1 MTYAVTRWCH
11 TRVLPMFLKSS
22 TRRYSSLMTAAAPL
36 EISVNETGLVLAG
49 EIDAYTAPAL
59 AEAIEQCDLSHVL
72 IDMAEVEFVDSSG
85 LRVLI
90 EAHQVAQA
98 AERRLQLTNPSPA
111 VSRLLEIS
119 GIDDYLNVTD

>member
-1 MTYAVTRWCH
+1 
-11 TRVLPMFLKSS
+11 
-22 TRRYSSLMTAAAPL
+22 MTAAAPL
-36 EISVNETGLVLAG
+36 EITTTDSGLALVG

-59 AEAIEQCDLSHVL
+59 AEAIERCEQPHVL
-72 IDMAEVEFVDSSG
+72 IDMAAVEFVDSSG

-90 EAHQVAQA
+90 EAHQAAQGSG
-98 AERRLQLTNPSPA
+98 RRIQLANPSSA

>member
-1 MTYAVTRWCH
+1 
-11 TRVLPMFLKSS
+11 
-22 TRRYSSLMTAAAPL
+22 MTAAAPL
-36 EISVNETGLVLAG
+36 EISINDTGLALTG

-59 AEAIEQCDLSHVL
+59 AEAIGQCQQPYVL
-72 IDMAEVEFVDSSG
+72 INMAGVEFVDSSG

-90 EAHQVAQA
+90 EAHQAAQA
-98 AERRLQLTNPSPA
+98 AERRIQLTNPSPA

>member
-1 MTYAVTRWCH
+1 MTT
-11 TRVLPMFLKSS
+11 
-22 TRRYSSLMTAAAPL
+22 AAPL
-36 EISVNETGLVLAG
+36 GISVTDTGLALTG

-59 AEAIEQCDLSHVL
+59 AEAIGKCDQPHVL

-98 AERRLQLTNPSPA
+98 ADRRLQLTNPSSA

-119 GIDDYLNVTD
+119 GINDYLNVGD

>member
-1 MTYAVTRWCH
+1 
-11 TRVLPMFLKSS
+11 
-22 TRRYSSLMTAAAPL
+22 MTAAAPL

-59 AEAIEQCDLSHVL
+59 AEAIGKCDLSHVM

-90 EAHQVAQA
+90 EAHQEAQA

>member
-1 MTYAVTRWCH
+1 
-11 TRVLPMFLKSS
+11 
-22 TRRYSSLMTAAAPL
+22 MTAASPL
-36 EISVNETGLVLAG
+36 EISTTDTGLALAG

-59 AEAIEQCDLSHVL
+59 ADAIEQCELSHVL

-90 EAHQVAQA
+90 EAHQEAQA
-98 AERRLQLTNPSPA
+98 SERRIQLTNPSPA

-119 GIDDYLNVTD
+119 GIDDYLNVSD